1 MTTTTDNM
9 SLILGTVSDTLGP
22 QWAAL
27 INAAL
32 QLVDAHDHTSGAG
45 VPITPAALLIND
57 AVEMDGEDLEAAGSV
72 SLVTK
77 GAADTAKVGS
87 IQQVGDDL
95 YWVSGAGAAVKLTS
109 GGSVVSSGSGAMTLT
124 TPSAYPYAVT
134 TGDAQSVIAV
144 DTSAARTLT
153 LPAATNAMYCIVKD
167 ASGLAATNNIT
178 ITPDGTDTLEGVNS
192 SYTVDANRAA
202 VGLIS
207 DGVSAWHVV

>member
-9 SLILGTVSDTLGP
+9 SLILGTVSETLGP
-22 QWAAL
+22 QWATL

-45 VPITPAALLIND
+45 VPITPAALDIND
-57 AVEMDGEDLEAAGSV
+57 DLDLGGNDLENAGV
-72 SLVTK
+72 VALTTK

-87 IQQVGDDL
+87 LQLVGDDL
-95 YWVSGAGAAVKLTS
+95 YWVSGAGASVKLTS
-109 GGSVVSSGSGAMTLT
+109 GGSPVSTGSGVMTLT
-124 TPSAYPYAVT
+124 TPGAYPYAIT
-134 TGDAQSVIAV
+134 TGVAQSVIAV
-144 DTSAARTLT
+144 DTSSARTLT
-153 LPAATNAMYCIVKD
+153 LPAATDAMYCIVKD

-192 SYTVDANRAA
+192 SYTIDANRAA